1 MAGIPVLTEGK
12 AISLYGPSHLEL
24 SLDAAKPVAASGAST
39 FVESTASFRSHYRNL
54 PAVGDYDEHRI
65 ALSAGTWTL
74 VLEAWV
80 GASLGRVAISLDGVQ
95 AGVIDQW
102 SSGSTLAKRFVFPG
116 ISVKQGGDH
125 LIRFTVLAKNTNSAG
140 TAVRLAHASFT
151 REGPSAVPDNF
162 AWTYRAADFTP
173 RSIGTDGVVYG
184 NGGTGGR
191 VLLRSTDGGIS
202 FEAGADL
209 GSQVISGEYVVF
221 VTRTTAGYVA
231 ITSTDASLPGNS
243 GRIWFSTTFASGF
256 TAVQSIKGTNE
267 FSVSKPEAGT
277 NGQTWL
283 AVGEYSTDMPQPI
296 HYLWHSSDGGQTWRN
311 IKTAYNG
318 NTTMNSH
325 FHGCVHDPS
334 QDMRLW
340 SSQGDNT
347 NSRFSYTDNPE
358 AVTPTWVDV
367 NMDAAHP
374 LYTSTPGQQPV
385 TVGAFPGRLFVS
397 PDRLV
402 TAGMWTLSPA
412 TPENPES
419 VWESPNSE
427 RSHNVFGRSPYAQ
440 TDTRAVVV
448 VPDRLEGTN
457 KAYFIGTGDGAK
469 TWHLL
474 HTMALTAPGTGSLGV
489 VGPDSTGLIYY
500 RSIGNPAPASSN
512 LMVAAMP
519 TFRPV
524 S

>member
-1 MAGIPVLTEGK
+1 MAGVPVLTESK

-24 SLDAAKPVAASGAST
+24 SIGAAKPVTTSGAST
-39 FVESTASFRSHYRNL
+39 FVENTSSFRSHYRNL
-54 PAVGDYDEHRI
+54 PAVADYDEHRL

-74 VLEAWV
+74 VLEGWA
-80 GASLGRVAISLDGVQ
+80 GASLGRVAVSLDGVQ
-95 AGVIDQW
+95 VGVIDQY
-102 SSGSTLAKRFVFPG
+102 SSGSTLAKRYVFPG

-125 LIRFTVLAKNTNSAG
+125 LIRLTVLAKNASSAG

-151 REGPSAVPDNF
+151 REGPSAVPDDF
-162 AWTYRAADFTP
+162 AWTYKAADFTP
-173 RSIGTDGVVYG
+173 RSIGTDGLVYG

-191 VLLRSTDGGIS
+191 VLLRSTDGGAT
-202 FEAGADL
+202 FESGADL
-209 GSQVISGEYVVF
+209 GSQVNAGEYVQF
-221 VTRTTAGYVA
+221 ITRTTAGYVA
-231 ITSTDASLPGNS
+231 ITSTDVSLAGNS
-243 GRIWFSTTFASGF
+243 GRIWFSTSFTSGF
-256 TAVQSIKGTNE
+256 AAVQNIKGTNE
-267 FSVSKPEAGT
+267 FSVSRPEVGT

-283 AVGEYSTDMPQPI
+283 AVGEYSTDMPQPV

-318 NTTMNSH
+318 DTTKNSH
-325 FHGCVHDPS
+325 FHGCAHDPN

-340 SSQGDNT
+340 SSQGDNG

-358 AVTPTWVDV
+358 AATPTWVDV

-374 LYTSTPGQQPV
+374 LYTETPGQQPV

-402 TAGMWTLSPA
+402 TSGMWSVPTA
-412 TPENPES
+412 TPDNPEE
-419 VWESPNSE
+419 VFQSPNAEVS
-427 RSHNVFGRSPYAQ
+427 SNVFGRSPYAQ
-440 TDTRAVVV
+440 SDSRAVVII
-448 VPDRLEGTN
+448 PDRLQGTN
-457 KAYFIGTGDGAK
+457 KAYFVGTGDSGK

-474 HTMALTAPGTGSLGV
+474 HTMNLTAPGTGSLGV
-489 VGPDSTGLIYY
+489 VGPDSAGLIYY